1 MSFPDD
7 TASESLVAK
16 ELRPGESIVW
26 SGRPRTG
33 LAPGDGEAA
42 LVAAVTLFG
51 ALGIAT
57 AFHLEERAGVSPLG
71 IPLAG
76 LAGCVLGLVFVLTR
90 VAGAGKPL
98 TFGLAGLAPLFALAV
113 CRGHDRVYALVCPAS
128 SLGFLLIWVALR
140 WVEHRSVRYYL
151 SRARGFIEEPGRYI
165 ISFEIQGSPVARP
178 SRLAQGRLGSIELL
192 ASRGTIRTNRG
203 LLMPVP
209 AQRRCFVRIPFPDD
223 VIQTWRGRID
233 GHAGS

>member
-1 MSFPDD
+1 MSPKEESAP
-7 TASESLVAK
+7 ASFVAK

-51 ALGIAT
+51 ALGIVT
-57 AFHLEERAGVSPLG
+57 AFHLEERAGVPPLG

-90 VAGAGKPL
+90 MAGAGKPL
-98 TFGLAGLAPLFALAV
+98 TVGLAGLAPLFAVAV
-113 CRGHDRVYALVCPAS
+113 CVGGREKAYALACPAS
-128 SLGFLLIWVALR
+128 SLGFLLIWVALQ

-151 SRARGFIEEPGRYI
+151 SRARGFIEEPGRYV
-165 ISFEIQGSPVARP
+165 ISFEIEGSPVARP
-178 SRLAQGRLGSIELL
+178 SRLAQGRVGSIELL
-192 ASRGTIRTNRG
+192 AARGTIRTKRG

-209 AQRRCFVRIPFPDD
+209 AGVRRFVRIPFPDD
-223 VIQTWRGRID
+223 VIRIWQGRE
-233 GHAGS
+233 